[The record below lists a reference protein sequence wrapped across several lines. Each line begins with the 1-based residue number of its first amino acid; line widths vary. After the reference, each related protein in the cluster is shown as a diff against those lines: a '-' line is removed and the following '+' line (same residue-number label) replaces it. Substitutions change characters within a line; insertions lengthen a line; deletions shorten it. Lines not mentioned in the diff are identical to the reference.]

1 MLSRAVATYYY
12 DNNNHGMYN
21 LSIHSNKRKTI
32 CKDLG
37 VIKKSNKPMMRRA
50 KLSFYQSF
58 VLFEL

>member
-37 VIKKSNKPMMRRA
+37 VIKKSKQAYDETGQAQFLP
-50 KLSFYQSF
+50 KFCS
-58 VLFEL
+58 V